1 MKKLALFCL
10 ILLFSSAALAM
21 GYGALDRKAR
31 TLPIRQA
38 QTKEQ
43 LVEQL
48 TGDLDSD
55 EAKARI
61 LASWMAFQIQRN
73 GFEYQKLIQA
83 SNAGRPA
90 NPPLP
95 NDIFKTRIG
104 TPQEFADLYAELASM
119 AGLQVATIT
128 GYAGWRVPSNRYEKP
143 LMQTLEPVM
152 NVVNRNSAANRLQR
166 YASAWNAVKIGDEW
180 KLVDTYWMVD
190 GELRTGNEMSESQF
204 KRFLEKRMRKTPSL
218 STVTQSKRI
227 DDTFFFTRPRTFIR
241 THFPDDDQW
250 QLLPSPKSWGSFTR

>member
-1 MKKLALFCL
+1 MKKLLVFCL
-10 ILLFSSAALAM
+10 ILFFSANAM
-21 GYGALDRKAR
+21 AIGYGALDRKAR

-48 TGDLDSD
+48 TSGLDSD

-61 LASWMAFQIQRN
+61 LAAWVAYQVQRN
-73 GFEYQKLIQA
+73 GFEYQKLVRA

-90 NPPLP
+90 DPPLP
-95 NDIFKTRIG
+95 NDIFQTRIG
-104 TPQEFADLYAELASM
+104 TPQEFAALYAELATL
-119 AGLQVATIT
+119 AGLQVETIT

-143 LMQTLEPVM
+143 IMQALEPIL
-152 NVVNRNSAANRLQR
+152 NNVNRNSAANRLQR

-190 GELRTGNEMSESQF
+190 GELRTGNEMTESQF
-204 KRFLEKRMRKTPSL
+204 ERFLEKRKRKTPSL
-218 STVTQSKRI
+218 TTVTQSKRI
-227 DDTFFFTRPRTFIR
+227 DDTFFFPRPRTFIR
-241 THFPDDDQW
+241 THFPDDDEW
-250 QLLPSPKSWGSFTR
+250 QLLPSPKSWSSFTR

>member
-1 MKKLALFCL
+1 MKKFAIYCL

-21 GYGALDRKAR
+21 GMNTLDRKAR

-48 TGDLDSD
+48 TGGLDSD

-61 LASWMAFQIQRN
+61 LASWMVFQIQRN
-73 GFEYQKLIQA
+73 GFEYQKLIKA
-83 SNAGRPA
+83 SNVGKPA
-90 NPPLP
+90 DPPLP

-104 TPQEFADLYAELASM
+104 TPQEFATLYAELSSM
-119 AGLQVATIT
+119 AGLNVTTIT

-143 LMQTLEPVM
+143 VMQALEPAL
-152 NVVNRNSAANRLQR
+152 NTVNRNSAANRLQR
-166 YASAWNAVKIGDEW
+166 YAAAWNAVKIGDEW
-180 KLVDTYWMVD
+180 KLVDTYWMID

-204 KRFLEKRMRKTPSL
+204 KRFLEKRMKKTPSL
-218 STVTQSKRI
+218 STVTQSKRLN
-227 DDTFFFTRPRTFIR
+227 DMFFFSRPRTFIK
-241 THFPDDDQW
+241 THFPDDDEW
-250 QLLPSPKSWGSFTR
+250 QLLPSPKSWSSFTR